1 MRQARSRRKVFAF
14 RGQLAQHGAKDA
26 EKMLRILVR
35 SQYRLLVF
43 ILNLPKQKGTY
54 PSAMHLASLESHH
67 REDLPRAPS
76 LVVTVFSRSTWDGTQ
91 VSLFLLPVIARHGC
105 AVMSKTNRLRRTD
118 ARRSPAFLACRIT
131 GSRRNVKDMLIFNFQ
146 GAEVVCLIEEQFYP
160 STFVLLK
167 NFGHCSNFF
176 RFS

>member
-1 MRQARSRRKVFAF
+1 MYQSFLIKSC
-14 RGQLAQHGAKDA
+14 LY
-26 EKMLRILVR
+26 LSSI
-35 SQYRLLVF
+35 S
-43 ILNLPKQKGTY
+43 PSKGTY
-54 PSAMHLASLESHH
+54 PPAMPLASLESHH
-67 REDLPRAPS
+67 RRDLPRAPS

-146 GAEVVCLIEEQFYP
+146 GAEIVYLIEELFYP
-160 STFVLLK
+160 SNPLFHTFLRFDNLFF
-167 NFGHCSNFF
+167 NFS
-176 RFS
+176 

>member
-1 MRQARSRRKVFAF
+1 M
-14 RGQLAQHGAKDA
+14 
-26 EKMLRILVR
+26 
-35 SQYRLLVF
+35 
-43 ILNLPKQKGTY
+43 PKRCCGFWFGLSIGCLYLSSISPSKGTY
-54 PSAMHLASLESHH
+54 PPAMPLASLESHH
-67 REDLPRAPS
+67 RRDLPRAPS

-176 RFS
+176 DFLKTL

>member
-1 MRQARSRRKVFAF
+1 MYQSF
-14 RGQLAQHGAKDA
+14 
-26 EKMLRILVR
+26 
-35 SQYRLLVF
+35 LLKSCLYLSS
-43 ILNLPKQKGTY
+43 ISPSKGTY
-54 PSAMHLASLESHH
+54 PPAMPLASLESHH
-67 REDLPRAPS
+67 RRDLPRAPS
-76 LVVTVFSRSTWDGTQ
+76 LVVTVFSRST
-91 VSLFLLPVIARHGC
+91 FARHGC

>member
-1 MRQARSRRKVFAF
+1 MRSM
-14 RGQLAQHGAKDA
+14 AQ
-26 EKMLRILVR
+26 KM
-35 SQYRLLVF
+35 
-43 ILNLPKQKGTY
+43 PKRCCGFWFGLSIGCLYLSSISPSKGTY
-54 PSAMHLASLESHH
+54 PPAMPLASLESHH
-67 REDLPRAPS
+67 RRDLPRTPS

-91 VSLFLLPVIARHGC
+91 VSLFLLHVIARHGC